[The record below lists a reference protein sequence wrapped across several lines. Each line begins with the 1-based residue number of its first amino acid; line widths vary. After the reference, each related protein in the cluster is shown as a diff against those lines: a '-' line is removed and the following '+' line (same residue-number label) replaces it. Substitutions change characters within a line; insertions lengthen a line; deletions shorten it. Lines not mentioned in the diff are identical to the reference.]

1 MAPPVAL
8 DDRAEG
14 DALPLSLPID
24 RRRQVGDQVYEALK
38 AAIVSVRL
46 PPGAA
51 ISENRI
57 CRHFGVS
64 RTPVRSA
71 ITRLVED
78 ELIDVYPQQ
87 GSFVAPIRLANIHDS
102 HFVRK
107 ALELAVLREA
117 ATLWSPALS
126 GRARTV
132 LAAQRLAIEAGDI
145 DRFHGEDEN
154 FHHNFSSSAGLEG
167 VWNTIRG
174 ARIRIDRLH
183 RLAFTQGRMPNV
195 LEEHQAVLD
204 ALDAGNAEE
213 AAARLEYHVD
223 KILDLLDTLRDRF
236 SAYFAD

>member
-1 MAPPVAL
+1 MVLHAAPE
-8 DDRAEG
+8 DRADD
-14 DALPLSLPID
+14 DALPLALSID
-24 RRRQVGDQVYEALK
+24 RRRQVGDQVYDALK

-71 ITRLVED
+71 IIRLVED

-87 GSFVAPIRLANIHDS
+87 GSFVAPIRLANIRDS

-117 ATLWSPALS
+117 AKLWNLDLS
-126 GRARTV
+126 SRARTV
-132 LAAQRLAIEAGDI
+132 LAAQRAAMEAGDI
-145 DRFHGEDEN
+145 DRFHLEDDS
-154 FHHNFSSSAGLEG
+154 FHHNFASSAGLEG
-167 VWNTIRG
+167 VWHTIQG
-174 ARIRIDRLH
+174 ARVRIDRLH

-195 LEEHQAVLD
+195 LLEHEAVLD
-204 ALDAGNAEE
+204 ALDAGHAEE
-213 AAARLEYHVD
+213 AAARLEFHVD
-223 KILDLLDTLRDRF
+223 RILDLLGTLRERF
-236 SAYFAD
+236 GSYFAD